1 MQEISDKRI
10 DESASRTT
18 KLDKKDELL
27 LGLLSHN
34 SRATIKA
41 LARELNL
48 SKDSV
53 IYRIKRLQEKKIIL
67 TFYPEINFHKLG
79 YTIFMLFVLLD
90 ESKKEKQLEW
100 IEKVRAH
107 PNVFRVIE
115 YSDRWDFEINIIARD
130 LLEMDR
136 VIQDIISGYEDI
148 ILEKEKTALIYPLAP
163 DMPPGELRIEKEVTE
178 ALVDTT
184 PVDYDFN
191 DIKILRVLSENAR
204 SSAYK
209 IAAMVGLSPDTVRI
223 RIKKMLKNGIIS
235 SFSVKLNL
243 SLLGCH
249 MHVFVCDV
257 SLLDSKT
264 KKRVAYHANTTSH
277 IVSAKKLLGYWD
289 VRIDLLTKTNPE
301 FHESIERI
309 KKEFSRVIRNYQ
321 TWIVYK
327 EVLFRPFPS
336 ILMKNN
342 K

>member
-1 MQEISDKRI
+1 MQEILDKRI
-10 DESASRTT
+10 DESTSRTI

-27 LGLLSHN
+27 LALLSYN

-67 TFYPEINFHKLG
+67 NFYPDINFHKLG

-100 IEKVRAH
+100 IERVRAH
-107 PNVFRVIE
+107 PNVFRIIE
-115 YSDRWDFEINIIARD
+115 YSDRWDFEISIIAKD
-130 LLEMDR
+130 LVEMDN
-136 VIQDIISGYEDI
+136 VIQDVISGYEDI

-163 DMPPGELRIEKEVTE
+163 NMPSGELRIEKEVTE
-178 ALVDTT
+178 VMVDTV
-184 PVDYDFN
+184 PVDYDSY
-191 DIKILRVLSENAR
+191 DIKILKALSENAR
-204 SSAYK
+204 DSAYK
-209 IAAMVGLSPDTVRI
+209 IAAKIGLSPDTVRI
-223 RIKKMLKNGIIS
+223 RIKKMLDNGIIS
-235 SFSVKLNL
+235 SFGVKLNL
-243 SLLGCH
+243 SLLGYH

-264 KKRVAYHANTTSH
+264 KRKVAYRASRSSH
-277 IVSAKKLLGYWD
+277 VVSAKKLLGYWD
-289 VRIDLLTKTNPE
+289 VRVDLLTKTNPE
-301 FHESIERI
+301 FHETIERI
-309 KKEFSRVIRNYQ
+309 KKEFSRIIRNYQ

-327 EVLFRPFPS
+327 EVLFRPFPEA
-336 ILMKNN
+336 LMENN